1 MLVIALTGGIGS
13 GKSTVSD
20 LFEEKGISVIDTDII
35 ARKLTEKDQ
44 IAYQKVVNT
53 FGHDILTSDK
63 KINRSVLRELIFSSE
78 SKRTQLENILH
89 PLIWNEVRNQLSETT
104 SPYCIVVVPLLLE
117 KESNIN
123 EVKFDRVLVIDTDET
138 TQIQRVKNRDN
149 SDDSV
154 IKNIINSQV
163 SRDTRISAADDVI
176 YNLDDLP
183 HLKEEVENLHQKYL
197 KFSV

>member
-104 SPYCIVVVPLLLE
+104 APYCIVVVPLLLE